1 MTVGRFCPVLPGD
14 KWRFYLDIHRA
25 LCMIN
30 NMEFRFLFKS
40 FFILIFT
47 AASLSVSAQDSRTAL
62 DVFDRMAV
70 KYNGMNDYEV
80 NVRYET
86 GNSVMTGVLYYKKPN
101 LVRINFSRP
110 ANQVIVSNGKELTCY
125 LPQTGVVF
133 IQKLEKDGKA
143 LSQGVVSE
151 EGLSFMKRN
160 YKISYNE
167 TPEFVQIEGLPVPV
181 MGLRL
186 VWRYTKAG
194 FREIIL
200 YIDQNFN
207 ILRFEGIDASQK
219 SIVCTFSDYQYNIGI
234 PDTRFDYTSPPTAY
248 KQNNFLFDP
257 DAK

>member
-1 MTVGRFCPVLPGD
+1 MD
-14 KWRFYLDIHRA
+14 
-25 LCMIN
+25 
-30 NMEFRFLFKS
+30 FRCLFKS
-40 FFILIFT
+40 FTVFLFL
-47 AASLSVSAQDSRTAL
+47 AASFSVPAQDSRTAL
-62 DVFDRMAV
+62 DVFDRLAV

-143 LSQGVVSE
+143 LSQGIVSE

-167 TPEFVQIEGLPVPV
+167 TPDFVQIEGLPVPV

-200 YIDQNFN
+200 YIDQNYN

-219 SIVCTFSDYQYNIGI
+219 SIVCTFTDYQYNTGM